1 MADRSILFS
10 NFNSPDAENP
20 GDFETSY
27 SNIQIERALERKV
40 KEFQR
45 KIDEAREKFEENKQ
59 IQSDRFDS
67 NKHLTELLAS
77 NPQEYFAS
85 ISHDL
90 KKQDEA
96 EFERMKDLLDHN
108 LAEFIKE
115 SEAKLKQEQ
124 DDIKRQL
131 IDNQKEHQK
140 THDALTKSRDA
151 ASKQQEYYESNP
163 ELYAKLYTIQQQ
175 AKAEDSGEAKDGT
188 SSMIIQSDKGELGLA
203 IQKQMEGSPVFFAI
217 RDGKITFP
225 DRPIS
230 EDQMKELLYFLYMR
244 GIKDFELPPN
254 IDPNL
259 KETFEKAQAARAEE
273 EANRPNPDPRPYEEQ
288 REKPRAEN
296 TIDGEDEIPG
306 VAADATQDHWVDDS
320 DELEPEKAKDKEKKK
335 EGYGKAI
342 EDMHKWLQKGKG
354 KVKGESYFV
363 TERGRV
369 REFVTLRGWTVFSV
383 YPNRNKDNYKLDGKR
398 DKNGNINETYSYRIM
413 IKPDGKGGIKVGYA
427 MPKGGKVTDEV
438 ADKVVALQKSQGKK
452 YIRFPVGLSEDDTGV
467 FRTAC
472 AKAGVIPRGISIHEH
487 QAKKMIEAASGALSE
502 KDFAEFKYRLALQM
516 EQNTNGDPKA
526 RQATKIAE
534 LKGEYFFQP
543 FKDNF
548 DDVLKP
554 ALQDAISGKEAD
566 KVIGASRAIQE
577 IYGLYEQAN
586 QGNMGDMLRMMSE
599 EDRQAFVSK
608 LQQSGVAFDA
618 DMSVREMPKDYMKA
632 MYDVLSDKHSKAAV
646 KEMEEEFARRR
657 KDDKDAK
664 SYDVT
669 KDMIDDESAKL
680 RQMSE
685 NLEKDHYVPGL
696 RVPYLGRPRHDYS
709 NEQTNS
715 HQRDGNNNQQN
726 NTRQPRPNY
735 NQGGGRS

>member
-20 GDFETSY
+20 GNFETSY
-27 SNIQIERALERKV
+27 NEKQIERALERKV

-59 IQSDRFDS
+59 IQADRFET
-67 NKHLTELLAS
+67 NKTLTELLAS
-77 NPQEYFAS
+77 NPQEYFSS

-96 EFERMKDLLDHN
+96 EFERMKDLLDHD
-108 LAEFIKE
+108 LAKFIAE

-131 IDNQKEHQK
+131 IDNQKDHQK
-140 THDALTKSRDA
+140 THDALMKSKDA

-175 AKAEDSGEAKDGT
+175 AKGEDSGDKKDGI

-225 DRPIS
+225 DRPIT

-273 EANRPNPDPRPYEEQ
+273 EANRPNSDTRPYEEQ
-288 REKPRAEN
+288 REEPRAEN
-296 TIDGEDEIPG
+296 TIDAEDEIPG
-306 VAADATQDHWVDDS
+306 VAADATQDHWVNDS

-335 EGYGKAI
+335 DGYGKAI
-342 EDMHKWLQKGKG
+342 DEMHKWLQKSKG
-354 KVKGESYFV
+354 KIKNESYFV

-369 REFVTLRGWTVFSV
+369 RDFVTLKGWTVFSV
-383 YPNRNKDNYKLDGKR
+383 YPNRNPDNYKLDGKR

-427 MPKGGKVTDEV
+427 MPKGGKITDDV

-452 YIRFPVGLSEDDTGV
+452 YIRFPVGLSDDDTGV
-467 FRTAC
+467 FRMAC
-472 AKAGVIPRGISIHEH
+472 ARAGVIPRGVSIHEH
-487 QAKKMIEAASGALSE
+487 HAKKMIDAAAGALGE
-502 KDFAEFKYRLALQM
+502 KDLEEFKYRLALQM

-534 LKGEYFFQP
+534 LKGEYFFKP

-577 IYGLYEQAN
+577 IYGLYEKAN
-586 QGNMGDMLRMMSE
+586 QGNMGDMLRIMSE
-599 EDRQAFVSK
+599 EDRQAFISQ
-608 LQQSGVAFDA
+608 LQQKGVAFDA
-618 DMSVREMPKDYMKA
+618 DMSVRDMPKDYMKT
-632 MYDVLSDKHSKAAV
+632 MYDVLSEKHSKAAV
-646 KEMEEEFARRR
+646 KDMEEEFARRR
-657 KDDKDAK
+657 ATDKDAK

-709 NEQTNS
+709 NEQTPN
-715 HQRDGNNNQQN
+715 RPRNNNQQHN
-726 NTRQPRPNY
+726 NNY
-735 NQGGGRS
+735 NRGGGRL

>member
-10 NFNSPDAENP
+10 NFNSPEAENS
-20 GDFETSY
+20 GDFEASY
-27 SNIQIERALERKV
+27 SSIQIERALERKV

-45 KIDEAREKFEENKQ
+45 KIDETRAKFEENKQ

-254 IDPNL
+254 IDPAL
-259 KETFEKAQAARAEE
+259 KDTFEKAQAARAEE

-288 REKPRAEN
+288 KEEPRAEN

-306 VAADATQDHWVDDS
+306 VAADATQDHWVGDS

-369 REFVTLRGWTVFSV
+369 RDFVTLRGWTVFSV

>member
-1 MADRSILFS
+1 MANRSILFS

-20 GDFETSY
+20 GDFEATY
-27 SNIQIERALERKV
+27 SAKQIERALERKV

-59 IQSDRFDS
+59 IQSDRFDA
-67 NKHLTELLAS
+67 NQNLKELLAS

-85 ISHDL
+85 ISPDL

-96 EFERMKDLLDHN
+96 EFERMKDLLTSN
-108 LAEFIKE
+108 LTKFIE
-115 SEAKLKQEQ
+115 ENEAKLKQEQ

-131 IDNQKEHQK
+131 IENQKEHKK
-140 THDALTKSRDA
+140 THDELAESRDA
-151 ASKQQEYYESNP
+151 ANKQQDYFESNP
-163 ELYAKLYTIQQQ
+163 ELYAKLYTIQQN
-175 AKAEDSGEAKDGT
+175 ASAEDSEEGKDGIT
-188 SSMIIQSDKGELGLA
+188 SMIIQSDKGELGLA
-203 IQKQMEGSPVFFAI
+203 IKKQMDGSPVSFAI

-225 DRPIS
+225 ERPIT
-230 EDQMKELLYFLYMR
+230 EDQMKELLYFLYIR

-254 IDPNL
+254 IDPAL

-273 EANRPNPDPRPYEEQ
+273 ANRPNPDQRPYDEQ
-288 REKPRAEN
+288 REEPRAEN
-296 TIDGEDEIPG
+296 TIDGEGEIPG
-306 VAADATQDHWVDDS
+306 VAADATRDHWVGDS

-335 EGYGKAI
+335 NGYGKAMD
-342 EDMHKWLQKGKG
+342 EMHKWLQKSKA

-363 TERGRV
+363 TERGRMRDFV
-369 REFVTLRGWTVFSV
+369 RLRGWTVFSV

-427 MPKGGKVTDEV
+427 MPKGGKITDDV

-452 YIRFPVGLSEDDTGV
+452 YIRFPVGLSDDDTGV
-467 FRTAC
+467 FRAAC
-472 AKAGVIPRGISIHEH
+472 ARAGVIPRGISIHEH
-487 QAKKMIEAASGALSE
+487 HAKKMIDAAAGALSE

-516 EQNTNGDPKA
+516 EQNTNGDPQA
-526 RQATKIAE
+526 RQATKIKE

-554 ALQDAISGKEAD
+554 ALQEAISGKEAD

-586 QGNMGDMLRMMSE
+586 QGNMGDMLRMMSQ
-599 EDRQAFVSK
+599 EDRQAFVTK
-608 LQQSGVAFDA
+608 LQERGVAFDA
-618 DMSVREMPKDYMKA
+618 EMNVRDMPKDYMKT
-632 MYDVLSDKHSKAAV
+632 MYDVLSEKHSKVAV

-657 KDDKDAK
+657 DTDHDAK

-696 RVPYLGRPRHDYS
+696 RVPYLGRPRHNYS
-709 NEQTNS
+709 NEQTQ
-715 HQRDGNNNQQN
+715 HRQTNNNQQQTQN
-726 NTRQPRPNY
+726 NPRR
-735 NQGGGRS
+735 GGGRE

>member
-1 MADRSILFS
+1 MANRSILFS

-20 GDFETSY
+20 GDFEATY
-27 SNIQIERALERKV
+27 SAKQIERALERKV

-59 IQSDRFDS
+59 IQSDRFDA
-67 NKHLTELLAS
+67 NQNLKELLAG

-85 ISHDL
+85 ISPDL

-96 EFERMKDLLDHN
+96 EFERMKDLLTSN
-108 LAEFIKE
+108 LTKFIE
-115 SEAKLKQEQ
+115 ENEAKLKQEQ

-131 IDNQKEHQK
+131 IENQKEHKK
-140 THDALTKSRDA
+140 THDELAESRDA
-151 ASKQQEYYESNP
+151 ANKQQDYFESNP
-163 ELYAKLYTIQQQ
+163 ELYAKLYTIQQN
-175 AKAEDSGEAKDGT
+175 ASAEDSGEGKDGIT
-188 SSMIIQSDKGELGLA
+188 SMIIQSDKGELGLA
-203 IQKQMEGSPVFFAI
+203 IKKQMDGSPVSFAI

-225 DRPIS
+225 ERPIT

-254 IDPNL
+254 IDPAL

-273 EANRPNPDPRPYEEQ
+273 ANRPNPDQRPYDEQ
-288 REKPRAEN
+288 REEPRAEN
-296 TIDGEDEIPG
+296 TIDGEGEIPG
-306 VAADATQDHWVDDS
+306 VAADATRDHWVSDS

-335 EGYGKAI
+335 NGYGKAMD
-342 EDMHKWLQKGKG
+342 EMHKWLQKSKA

-363 TERGRV
+363 TERGRMRDFV
-369 REFVTLRGWTVFSV
+369 RLRGWTVFSV
-383 YPNRNKDNYKLDGKR
+383 YSNRNKDNYKLDGKR

-427 MPKGGKVTDEV
+427 MPKGGKITDDV

-452 YIRFPVGLSEDDTGV
+452 YIRFPVGLSDDDTGV
-467 FRTAC
+467 FRAAC
-472 AKAGVIPRGISIHEH
+472 ARAGVIPRGISIHEH
-487 QAKKMIEAASGALSE
+487 HAKKMIDAAAGALSE

-516 EQNTNGDPKA
+516 EQNTNGDPQA
-526 RQATKIAE
+526 RQATKIKE

-586 QGNMGDMLRMMSE
+586 QGNMGDMLRMMSQ
-599 EDRQAFVSK
+599 EDRQAFVTK
-608 LQQSGVAFDA
+608 LQERGVAFDA
-618 DMSVREMPKDYMKA
+618 EMNVRDMPKDYMKT
-632 MYDVLSDKHSKAAV
+632 MYDVLSEKHSKVAV

-657 KDDKDAK
+657 DTDHDAK

-696 RVPYLGRPRHDYS
+696 RVPYLGRPRHNYS
-709 NEQTNS
+709 NEQRRDPS
-715 HQRDGNNNQQN
+715 HNDDQQQTQN
-726 NTRQPRPNY
+726 NPRR
-735 NQGGGRS
+735 GGGRE

>member
-10 NFNSPDAENP
+10 NFNSPEAENS
-20 GDFETSY
+20 GDFEASY
-27 SNIQIERALERKV
+27 SSIQIERALERKV

-45 KIDEAREKFEENKQ
+45 KIDETRAKFEENKQ

-288 REKPRAEN
+288 KEEPRAEN

-306 VAADATQDHWVDDS
+306 VVADATQDHWVGDS

-369 REFVTLRGWTVFSV
+369 RDFVTLRGWTVFSV

-696 RVPYLGRPRHDYS
+696 RIPYLGRPRHDYS

>member
-27 SNIQIERALERKV
+27 SSIQIERALERKV

-45 KIDEAREKFEENKQ
+45 KLEEAREKFEENKK
-59 IQSDRFDS
+59 IQSDRFET
-67 NKHLTELLAS
+67 NKNLSELLAS
-77 NPQEYFAS
+77 NPQKYFAS
-85 ISHDL
+85 ISVDL

-96 EFERMKDLLDHN
+96 EFERMKDLLDNN

-115 SEAKLKQEQ
+115 SKAKLKQEQ
-124 DDIKRQL
+124 DDIKLKL
-131 IDNQKEHQK
+131 IENQKDHKK
-140 THDALTKSRDA
+140 THEALMKSKDA

-175 AKAEDSGEAKDGT
+175 AKGEDSGKAQDGI

-203 IQKQMEGSPVFFAI
+203 IQKQMEGSPIFFAI

-225 DRPIS
+225 EKPIS
-230 EDQMKELLYFLYMR
+230 EDQMKDLLYFLYMR

-273 EANRPNPDPRPYEEQ
+273 EANRQNPDQRPHEEQ
-288 REKPRAEN
+288 REEPRAEN
-296 TIDGEDEIPG
+296 TIDGEEAMPE
-306 VAADATQDHWVDDS
+306 VAADATKEQWLNNS
-320 DELEPEKAKDKEKKK
+320 DELKPEKAKDKEKKK
-335 EGYGKAI
+335 DGYGKAI
-342 EDMHKWLQKGKG
+342 DEMHKWLQKSKG
-354 KVKGESYFV
+354 KIKGESYFV
-363 TERGRV
+363 KERGKV
-369 REFVTLRGWTVFSV
+369 RDLVTLKGWTVFSV

-427 MPKGGKVTDEV
+427 MPKGGKITDDV
-438 ADKVVALQKSQGKK
+438 ADKVVALQKSQGNK
-452 YIRFPVGLSEDDTGV
+452 YIRFPVGLSDDDTGV
-467 FRTAC
+467 FRLAC
-472 AKAGVIPRGISIHEH
+472 ARAGVIPRGISINEH
-487 QAKKMIEAASGALSE
+487 HAKKMIDAASGTLSDE
-502 KDFAEFKYRLALQM
+502 DFAEFKYRLALQL

-526 RQATKIAE
+526 RQAKKIAE

-566 KVIGASRAIQE
+566 KVIGASRAVQE
-577 IYGLYEQAN
+577 IYGLYEQAS
-586 QGNMGDMLRMMSE
+586 QGTMGDMLKMMSQ
-599 EDRQAFVSK
+599 EDQQAFLTK
-608 LQQSGVAFDA
+608 MQQGGIEFDA
-618 DMSVREMPKDYMKA
+618 EKSVREMPKDYMKA
-632 MYDVLSDKHSKAAV
+632 MYDVLSDKHSKEAV
-646 KEMEEEFARRR
+646 KEMEDEFARRR
-657 KDDKDAK
+657 DADKDAK

-669 KDMIDDESAKL
+669 KDMIDDETAKL

-685 NLEKDHYVPGL
+685 NLEKEHYVPGL
-696 RVPYLGRPRHDYS
+696 RVPYLGKPTHNYS
-709 NEQTNS
+709 NEN
-715 HQRDGNNNQQN
+715 HQQRTPQSPTRPNNNGN
-726 NTRQPRPNY
+726 
-735 NQGGGRS
+735 GR

>member
-20 GDFETSY
+20 GDFEATY
-27 SNIQIERALERKV
+27 NEKQIERALERKV

-59 IQSDRFDS
+59 IQADRFDA

-230 EDQMKELLYFLYMR
+230 EDQMKELLYFLNMR

-254 IDPNL
+254 IDPAL
-259 KETFEKAQAARAEE
+259 KDTFEKAQAARAEE
-273 EANRPNPDPRPYEEQ
+273 EANRPNPDQRPYEEQ
-288 REKPRAEN
+288 REEPRAEN
-296 TIDGEDEIPG
+296 TIDGEEEIPG
-306 VAADATQDHWVDDS
+306 VAADATQDHWVNDS

-342 EDMHKWLQKGKG
+342 EEMHKWLTKSKGKI
-354 KVKGESYFV
+354 KNESYFV

-369 REFVTLRGWTVFSV
+369 RDFVTLRGWTVFSV

-427 MPKGGKVTDEV
+427 MPKGGKVTDDV

-452 YIRFPVGLSEDDTGV
+452 YIRFPVGLSDDDTGV
-467 FRTAC
+467 FRAAC
-472 AKAGVIPRGISIHEH
+472 ARAGVIPRGISINEH
-487 QAKKMIEAASGALSE
+487 HAKKMIDAASGTLSD
-502 KDFAEFKYRLALQM
+502 KDLDEFKYRLALQM

-534 LKGEYFFQP
+534 LKGEYFFKP

-586 QGNMGDMLRMMSE
+586 QGNMGDMLRMMSP
-599 EDRQAFVSK
+599 EDRQAFVTK
-608 LQQSGVAFDA
+608 LQQSGVSFDA
-618 DMSVREMPKDYMKA
+618 EMSVRDMPKDYMKT
-632 MYDVLSDKHSKAAV
+632 MYDVLADKHSKAAV
-646 KEMEEEFARRR
+646 KDMEEEFARRR
-657 KDDKDAK
+657 EADKDAK

-709 NEQTNS
+709 NEQTQN
-715 HQRDGNNNQQN
+715 RQQN

-735 NQGGGRS
+735 NQGGGRQ

>member
-1 MADRSILFS
+1 MANRSILFS

-20 GDFETSY
+20 GDFEATY
-27 SNIQIERALERKV
+27 SAKQIERALERKV

-59 IQSDRFDS
+59 IQSDRFDA
-67 NKHLTELLAS
+67 NQNLKELLAG

-85 ISHDL
+85 ISPDL

-96 EFERMKDLLDHN
+96 EFERMKDLLTSN
-108 LAEFIKE
+108 LTKFIE
-115 SEAKLKQEQ
+115 ENEAKLKQEQ

-131 IDNQKEHQK
+131 IENQKEHKK
-140 THDALTKSRDA
+140 THDELAESRDA
-151 ASKQQEYYESNP
+151 ANKQQDYFESNP
-163 ELYAKLYTIQQQ
+163 ELYAKLYTIQQN
-175 AKAEDSGEAKDGT
+175 ASAEDSGEGKDGIT
-188 SSMIIQSDKGELGLA
+188 SMIIQSDKGELGLA
-203 IQKQMEGSPVFFAI
+203 IKKQMDGSPVSFAI

-225 DRPIS
+225 ERPIT

-254 IDPNL
+254 IDPAL

-273 EANRPNPDPRPYEEQ
+273 ANRPNPDQRPYDEQ
-288 REKPRAEN
+288 REEPRAEN
-296 TIDGEDEIPG
+296 TIDGEGEIPG
-306 VAADATQDHWVDDS
+306 VAADATRDHWVSDS

-335 EGYGKAI
+335 NGYGKAMD
-342 EDMHKWLQKGKG
+342 EMHKWLQKSKA

-363 TERGRV
+363 TERGRMRDFV
-369 REFVTLRGWTVFSV
+369 RLRGWTVFSV

-427 MPKGGKVTDEV
+427 MPKGGKITDDV

-452 YIRFPVGLSEDDTGV
+452 YIRFPVGLSDDDTGV
-467 FRTAC
+467 FRAAC
-472 AKAGVIPRGISIHEH
+472 ARAGVIPRGISIHEH
-487 QAKKMIEAASGALSE
+487 HAKKMIDAAAGALSE

-516 EQNTNGDPKA
+516 EQNTNGDPQA
-526 RQATKIAE
+526 RQATKIKE

-586 QGNMGDMLRMMSE
+586 QGNMGDMLRMMSQ
-599 EDRQAFVSK
+599 EDRQAFVTK
-608 LQQSGVAFDA
+608 LQERGVAFDA
-618 DMSVREMPKDYMKA
+618 EMNVRDMPKDYMET
-632 MYDVLSDKHSKAAV
+632 MYDVLSEKHSKVAV

-657 KDDKDAK
+657 DTDHDAK

-696 RVPYLGRPRHDYS
+696 RVPYLGRPRHNYS
-709 NEQTNS
+709 NEQTQ
-715 HQRDGNNNQQN
+715 HRQTNNNQQQTQN
-726 NTRQPRPNY
+726 NPRR
-735 NQGGGRS
+735 GGGRE

>member
-20 GDFETSY
+20 GDFEASY

-59 IQSDRFDS
+59 IQSDRFET
-67 NKHLTELLAS
+67 NKTLTELLAS
-77 NPQEYFAS
+77 NPREYFAS

-96 EFERMKDLLDHN
+96 EFERMKDLLDTN

-124 DDIKRQL
+124 DDIKLKL
-131 IDNQKEHQK
+131 IDNQKDHQK
-140 THDALTKSRDA
+140 THDALMKSKEA
-151 ASKQQEYYESNP
+151 ASKQQDYYESNP
-163 ELYAKLYTIQQQ
+163 ELYAKLYTIQQK
-175 AKAEDSGEAKDGT
+175 ASAEDSGDGKDGI

-203 IQKQMEGSPVFFAI
+203 IQKQMDGSPVFFAI
-217 RDGKITFP
+217 RDGKVTFP

-230 EDQMKELLYFLYMR
+230 EDQMKELLYFLNMR

-254 IDPNL
+254 IDPAL
-259 KETFEKAQAARAEE
+259 KETFERAQAARAEE
-273 EANRPNPDPRPYEEQ
+273 EANRQNPDQRPYEEQ
-288 REKPRAEN
+288 REEPRAEN

-335 EGYGKAI
+335 EGYSKAI
-342 EDMHKWLQKGKG
+342 DEMHKWLQKSKG
-354 KVKGESYFV
+354 KVKGESYFL
-363 TERGRV
+363 TERGRMRDFV
-369 REFVTLRGWTVFSV
+369 RLRGWTVFSV

-427 MPKGGKVTDEV
+427 MPKGGKITDDV

-452 YIRFPVGLSEDDTGV
+452 YIRFPVGLSDDDTGV
-467 FRTAC
+467 FRMAC
-472 AKAGVIPRGISIHEH
+472 ARAGVIPRGISIHEH
-487 QAKKMIEAASGALSE
+487 QAKKMIDAAAGALSE

-516 EQNTNGDPKA
+516 EQNTNGDPQA
-526 RQATKIAE
+526 RQAKKIAE

-554 ALQDAISGKEAD
+554 ALQDAISSKAAD

-586 QGNMGDMLRMMSE
+586 QGNMGDMLRMMSP

-608 LQQSGVAFDA
+608 LQQSGVALDA
-618 DMSVREMPKDYMKA
+618 EMSVREMPKDYMKA
-632 MYDVLSDKHSKAAV
+632 MYDVLADKHSKAAV
-646 KEMEEEFARRR
+646 KDMEEEFARRR
-657 KDDKDAK
+657 QDDKDAK

-669 KDMIDDESAKL
+669 KDMIDDETAKL
-680 RQMSE
+680 RQMGE

-709 NEQTNS
+709 NEQTNT
-715 HQRDGNNNQQN
+715 HQQGNNNQQN
-726 NTRQPRPNY
+726 NNRQPRPNY
-735 NQGGGRS
+735 NQGTGRG

>member
-1 MADRSILFS
+1 MANRSILFS

-20 GDFETSY
+20 GDFEATY
-27 SNIQIERALERKV
+27 SAKQIERALERKV

-59 IQSDRFDS
+59 IQSDRFDA
-67 NKHLTELLAS
+67 NQNLKELLAS

-85 ISHDL
+85 ISPDL

-96 EFERMKDLLDHN
+96 EFERMKDLLTSN
-108 LAEFIKE
+108 LTKFIE
-115 SEAKLKQEQ
+115 ENEAKLKQEQ

-131 IDNQKEHQK
+131 IENQKEHKK
-140 THDALTKSRDA
+140 THDELAESRDA
-151 ASKQQEYYESNP
+151 ANKQQDYFESNP
-163 ELYAKLYTIQQQ
+163 ELYAKLYTIQQN
-175 AKAEDSGEAKDGT
+175 ASAEDSGEGKDGIT
-188 SSMIIQSDKGELGLA
+188 SMIIQSDKGELGLA
-203 IQKQMEGSPVFFAI
+203 IKKQMDGSPVSFAI

-225 DRPIS
+225 ERPIT

-254 IDPNL
+254 IDPAL

-273 EANRPNPDPRPYEEQ
+273 ANRPNPDQRPYDEQ
-288 REKPRAEN
+288 REEPRAEN
-296 TIDGEDEIPG
+296 TIDGEGEIPG
-306 VAADATQDHWVDDS
+306 VAADATRDHWVGDS

-335 EGYGKAI
+335 NGYGKAMD
-342 EDMHKWLQKGKG
+342 EMHKWLQKSKA

-363 TERGRV
+363 TERGRMRDFV
-369 REFVTLRGWTVFSV
+369 RLRGWTVFSV

-427 MPKGGKVTDEV
+427 MPKGGKITDDV

-452 YIRFPVGLSEDDTGV
+452 YIRFPVGLSDDDTGV
-467 FRTAC
+467 FRAAC
-472 AKAGVIPRGISIHEH
+472 ARAGVIPRGISIHEH
-487 QAKKMIEAASGALSE
+487 HAKKMIDAAAGALSE

-516 EQNTNGDPKA
+516 EQNTNGDPQA
-526 RQATKIAE
+526 RQATKIKE

-586 QGNMGDMLRMMSE
+586 QGNMGDMLRMMSQ
-599 EDRQAFVSK
+599 EDRQAFVTK
-608 LQQSGVAFDA
+608 LQERGVAFDA
-618 DMSVREMPKDYMKA
+618 EMNVRDMPKDYMKT
-632 MYDVLSDKHSKAAV
+632 MYDVLSEKHGKVAV

-657 KDDKDAK
+657 DTDHDAK

-696 RVPYLGRPRHDYS
+696 RVPYLGRPRHNYS
-709 NEQTNS
+709 NEQRRDPS
-715 HQRDGNNNQQN
+715 HNDDQLQTQN
-726 NTRQPRPNY
+726 NPRR
-735 NQGGGRS
+735 GGGRE

>member
-20 GDFETSY
+20 GDFEASY
-27 SNIQIERALERKV
+27 SEQQVERALKRKV
-40 KEFQR
+40 EEFQR
-45 KIDEAREKFEENKQ
+45 KINEAREKFEENKQ
-59 IQSDRFDS
+59 IQADRFDN
-67 NKHLTELLAS
+67 NKTLTDLLAS
-77 NPQEYFAS
+77 NPQEYFTS
-85 ISHDL
+85 ISADL

-115 SEAKLKQEQ
+115 SETKLKQEQ

-131 IDNQKEHQK
+131 IDNQKDHQK

-163 ELYAKLYTIQQQ
+163 ELYTKLYTIQQQ

-225 DRPIS
+225 DRPIA
-230 EDQMKELLYFLYMR
+230 EDQMKELLHFLYMR

-288 REKPRAEN
+288 REEPRAEN

-306 VAADATQDHWVDDS
+306 VAADATQDHWLDNS
-320 DELEPEKAKDKEKKK
+320 DELAPEKAKDKDKKK
-335 EGYGKAI
+335 EGYSKAI

-363 TERGRV
+363 TERGSIKD
-369 REFVTLRGWTVFSV
+369 FVTLRGWTVFSV

-438 ADKVVALQKSQGKK
+438 ADKVVGLQKSQGKK
-452 YIRFPVGLSEDDTGV
+452 YIRFPVGLGEDDTST
-467 FRTAC
+467 FRAAC
-472 AKAGVIPRGISIHEH
+472 ARAGVIPRGISINEH
-487 QAKKMIEAASGALSE
+487 HAKKMIDAASGTLGD
-502 KDFAEFKYRLALQM
+502 KDLEEFKYRLALQM

-534 LKGEYFFQP
+534 LKGEYFFKP

-586 QGNMGDMLRMMSE
+586 QGNMGDMLRMMSP
-599 EDRQAFVSK
+599 EDQQAFVTK

-618 DMSVREMPKDYMKA
+618 EMSVRDMPKDYMKT
-632 MYDVLSDKHSKAAV
+632 MYDVLADKHSKAAV

-657 KDDKDAK
+657 DADKDAK

-715 HQRDGNNNQQN
+715 RQQGNNRQQN
-726 NTRQPRPNY
+726 NNPQPRPNY
-735 NQGGGRS
+735 NRGGGRS